1 MLTHVPTIL
10 LFPAGDYS
18 RRPWVNKKD
27 FYEKK
32 FTYHVTASYGTGQM
46 RFQTKRR
53 SYPKGQKEFP
63 NIPAKL
69 TIDIKTDN
77 TYFLGHSK
85 KRGYPYLGQ
94 MILTGSLILSASSR
108 YSIYTTQPSSFHRSC
123 VRHLDS
129 SPRKEYLF
137 ANQYIW

>member
-1 MLTHVPTIL
+1 M
-10 LFPAGDYS
+10 
-18 RRPWVNKKD
+18 NKKD

-77 TYFLGHSK
+77 IYFLGHSK

-94 MILTGSLILSASSR
+94 MILTGSLYCPRPLGIVYTLLNHHLS
-108 YSIYTTQPSSFHRSC
+108 TDH
-123 VRHLDS
+123 V
-129 SPRKEYLF
+129 
-137 ANQYIW
+137 